1 MRQMF
6 SSARLETVEGV
17 AALLNEHGIETRITQ
32 GRSYKGN
39 RRRTF
44 SYRDNEKEQA
54 PQAAV
59 WVVKSEDQPKAREL
73 LREAGLMDSTRESYL
88 PEGARPEPTP
98 RNPANTA
105 SRVRLALLA
114 TVVIVATL
122 TSARGCNKPEPKP
135 EPPAP
140 GIDSDQER
148 HIVPVDV
155 SLG

>member
-1 MRQMF
+1 MENLDLVVLR
-6 SSARLETVEGV
+6 
-17 AALLNEHGIETRITQ
+17 ALHDW
-32 GRSYKGN
+32 
-39 RRRTF
+39 RR
-44 SYRDNEKEQA
+44 
-54 PQAAV
+54 
-59 WVVKSEDQPKAREL
+59 
-73 LREAGLMDSTRESYL
+73 AGKR
-88 PEGARPEPTP
+88 
-98 RNPANTA
+98 
-105 SRVRLALLA
+105 ALLA